1 VPLRSIYHFVYDGSV
16 VQAAAVDRTLNT
28 GGRIFKPTYYQI
40 IRETLIEVKK
50 RFGLKI
56 RKISRIPQQS
66 AYTGI
71 SHIPLVLPYP
81 CLIYHNVL
89 IWQWVVWDLRL
100 VLDREKTQR
109 RFQGI
114 L

>member
-1 VPLRSIYHFVYDGSV
+1 VSLRSIYHCVYDGSV

-28 GGRIFKPTYYQI
+28 GGKDLQAYLLLNNPRDP
-40 IRETLIEVKK
+40 R
-50 RFGLKI
+50 RS
-56 RKISRIPQQS
+56 RKEIWIKNTENISDTTTKCL
-66 AYTGI
+66 Y

-81 CLIYHNVL
+81 CLIYRNVL

-109 RFQGI
+109 RFQGT